1 MTNGVHA
8 FRSTYY
14 LPHSYSMGQIIKPV
28 CVRVSIRLWSFY
40 FSLFS
45 LSHFLIDFHQNW
57 HRRKKLQSKNEFVGV
72 NIKAPPLPPFCLFP
86 ENPILGQGVLKI
98 HATISNTISALNV
111 RESPK
116 FPRFEEIWV
125 EEGDGDDRV
134 YTGSRNMAVSR
145 MRNENIQY
153 NR

>member
-1 MTNGVHA
+1 MCLSDYGH
-8 FRSTYY
+8 STS
-14 LPHSYSMGQIIKPV
+14 HYSHCRISW
-28 CVRVSIRLWSFY
+28 SIFTKIGTDVY
-40 FSLFS
+40 
-45 LSHFLIDFHQNW
+45 
-57 HRRKKLQSKNEFVGV
+57 KKLQSKNEFVGV

-98 HATISNTISALNV
+98 HATISNSISALNV